1 MHLQDAIAAFE
12 LQVTADGR
20 APATVASYTRHARHF
35 AAWLGEQGEPGD
47 VADVSPSTVARFMA
61 SSAVTRTADGRPRAA
76 ISRNAIR
83 AGLRALFG
91 YLERAGEIDQNPT
104 RLLRP
109 ARRAPSPPRGLTP
122 DEREQLLAELR
133 GARTPAGRRD
143 RVLFELLLGAGLR
156 LGSALGLDV
165 EDVHLAGR
173 ELRVR
178 TLKGRSPVTAGL
190 PEDLVGPLA
199 DLIGQRRTGP
209 VFVGPDGRRI
219 GPRRAQLR
227 FAGLRE
233 RAGLPPWVRPHS
245 LRHAY
250 AQAVYLETGDLL
262 RVKEALHHR
271 SVVSAAIY
279 LRACP

>member
-1 MHLQDAIAAFE
+1 MHLQDAIQAFE

-20 APATVASYTRHARHF
+20 ARPTVTSYTRYARRF
-35 AAWLGEQGEPGD
+35 AAWLDQEGEPGN
-47 VADVSPSTVARFMA
+47 VAAVTPTMVARFMA
-61 SSAVTRTADGRPRAA
+61 SSSVQRTADGRPRAS

-83 AGLRALFG
+83 AGLRAFFD
-91 YLERAGEIDQNPT
+91 YLERAGEVEQDPT

-109 ARRAPSPPRGLTP
+109 ARRVPSPPRGLTP
-122 DEREQLLAELR
+122 NERERLLGELR

-190 PEDLVGPLA
+190 PEDLVEPLA
-199 DLIGQRRTGP
+199 DLIGQRRSGP

-227 FAGLRE
+227 FVRLRE

-250 AQAVYLETGDLL
+250 AEAVYSETGDLF
-262 RVKEALHHR
+262 RVMRALHHA
-271 SVVSAAIY
+271 SVASTLKY
-279 LRACP
+279 LDVR